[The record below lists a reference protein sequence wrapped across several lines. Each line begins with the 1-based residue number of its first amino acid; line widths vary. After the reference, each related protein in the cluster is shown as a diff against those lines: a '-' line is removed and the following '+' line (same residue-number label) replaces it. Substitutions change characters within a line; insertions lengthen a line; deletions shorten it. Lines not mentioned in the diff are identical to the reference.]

1 MGSHEYSFREQL
13 FIVAGRLSRALPA
26 FRGKVRAFLLLY
38 RLLGLQGRSVLVD
51 VTLSQPVEY
60 RMQLDLHSWLQR
72 LAFLTGSYEPDTVLF
87 LERLASMSNPAGYLL
102 DVGAN
107 IGTISIPFAVR
118 ASKKAAGTSDNRVLA
133 IAFEAVSDNVA
144 ALRGNIRQNNLD
156 GAVLVFPFGLGE
168 INKTVRIQVEGDL
181 SAGAGTGTAN
191 ILADNSK
198 WDCVTQS
205 VEIKRLDEL
214 DLPANCG
221 LVKIDTDGYDLKVLE
236 GAVAFLRR
244 SRPVI
249 FGEFSAHCMNWHGQS
264 LTDVAQLCESIEYQ
278 VWMRLSGSY
287 KFTDKLDDGNFVQD
301 LLLVPR
307 ETSALYGWCLES
319 T

>member
-1 MGSHEYSFREQL
+1 M
-13 FIVAGRLSRALPA
+13 
-26 FRGKVRAFLLLY
+26 FLLLY
-38 RLLGLQGRSVLVD
+38 RLLGLRDRSVLVD
-51 VTLSQPVEY
+51 VTLSRPVEY
-60 RMQLDLHSWLQR
+60 QMQLDLHSWLQR

-87 LERLASMSNPAGYLL
+87 LERLASASKPTGYLL

-118 ASKKAAGTSDNRVLA
+118 AAKKEATISDGRVLA
-133 IAFEAVSDNVA
+133 IAFEAVPDNIAV
-144 ALRGNIRQNNLD
+144 LRRNIHQNKLD

-168 INKTVRIQVEGDL
+168 VNKSVRIQVEGDL

-191 ILADNSK
+191 ILADDSK

-205 VEIKRLDEL
+205 IEIKRLDEL
-214 DLPANCG
+214 DLPTNCG
-221 LVKIDTDGYDLKVLE
+221 VVKIDTDGYDLKVLE

-249 FGEFSAHCMNWHGQS
+249 FGEFAAHCMNWHGQS
-264 LTDVAQLCESIEYQ
+264 LKDVAQLCDSIEYQ
-278 VWMRLSGSY
+278 VWMRLAGSY
-287 KFTDKLDDGNFVQD
+287 TFTDRLDHGHFVQD

-307 ETSALYGWCLES
+307 EQSASYAWCLERA
-319 T
+319 